1 MTPAELERH
10 IAECAQRMERAK
22 AMYEISY
29 AFSDKGDADFWRLS
43 MEAGIEAKAKI
54 ASSHA
59 KIA

>member
-1 MTPAELERH
+1 MTPTELERH
-10 IAECAQRMERAK
+10 IAECRERMERAQ
-22 AMYEISY
+22 AMYEISH

-43 MEAGIEAKAKI
+43 MEAGIEAKANL